1 MLDGTLSY
9 TRILLSM
16 KLYITCIFKWHK
28 LSLKRPE
35 PRHAEFGSLLKR
47 IHSKLV
53 ELDIHRKRG
62 LTFEFLLRQPVDY
75 FVAWRWMKSCN
86 ALQGALS
93 DFLQTVIHLS
103 FFIVNKS
110 SSYQTT
116 TKQTH
121 FTKLQRYTDGF
132 YN

>member
-1 MLDGTLSY
+1 MAQTKPQE
-9 TRILLSM
+9 TRTEACGILFV
-16 KLYITCIFKWHK
+16 IEAN
-28 LSLKRPE
+28 PE
-35 PRHAEFGSLLKR
+35 QTKAGYPK
-47 IHSKLV
+47 KKV
-53 ELDIHRKRG
+53 
-62 LTFEFLLRQPVDY
+62 FLLNFSSDSQPEDY

-121 FTKLQRYTDGF
+121 FTKLKRYRWL
-132 YN
+132 

>member
-1 MLDGTLSY
+1 
-9 TRILLSM
+9 
-16 KLYITCIFKWHK
+16 
-28 LSLKRPE
+28 
-35 PRHAEFGSLLKR
+35 
-47 IHSKLV
+47 
-53 ELDIHRKRG
+53 
-62 LTFEFLLRQPVDY
+62 
-75 FVAWRWMKSCN
+75 MKSCN

-121 FTKLQRYTDGF
+121 FTKLQRYTEQMAFTNKVG
-132 YN
+132 NIHQTNLQKENLVM

>member
-1 MLDGTLSY
+1 MAQTKPQE
-9 TRILLSM
+9 TRTEACGILFVIEANPANQSW
-16 KLYITCIFKWHK
+16 I
-28 LSLKRPE
+28 
-35 PRHAEFGSLLKR
+35 
-47 IHSKLV
+47 SK
-53 ELDIHRKRG
+53 EKG
-62 LTFEFLLRQPVDY
+62 FSFEFLLRQPEVY

-121 FTKLQRYTDGF
+121 FTKLKRYRWL
-132 YN
+132 

>member
-1 MLDGTLSY
+1 MAQSKP
-9 TRILLSM
+9 R
-16 KLYITCIFKWHK
+16 
-28 LSLKRPE
+28 E
-35 PRHAEFGSLLKR
+35 PRTEACGIMFVIETNPDQTTDEYPQKKVF
-47 IHSKLV
+47 
-53 ELDIHRKRG
+53 
-62 LTFEFLLRQPVDY
+62 TFEFLLRQPEDY
-75 FVAWRWMKSCN
+75 FEAWRWMKSCN

-121 FTKLQRYTDGF
+121 FT
-132 YN
+132 

>member
-1 MLDGTLSY
+1 MAQTKPQETRTEACGILFVIEANPEQTKAGYPKKKVLD
-9 TRILLSM
+9 
-16 KLYITCIFKWHK
+16 
-28 LSLKRPE
+28 
-35 PRHAEFGSLLKR
+35 
-47 IHSKLV
+47 
-53 ELDIHRKRG
+53 
-62 LTFEFLLRQPVDY
+62 TFEFLLRQPEDY

-121 FTKLQRYTDGF
+121 FTKLKRYRWL
-132 YN
+132 

>member
-1 MLDGTLSY
+1 MV
-9 TRILLSM
+9 ILLR
-16 KLYITCIFKWHK
+16 CEDN
-28 LSLKRPE
+28 SLV
-35 PRHAEFGSLLKR
+35 LQT
-47 IHSKLV
+47 
-53 ELDIHRKRG
+53 DIHTELILEVLSDLKRG
-62 LTFEFLLRQPVDY
+62 LTLEFLLRQPEDY